1 MKLCENCRVSLPDS
15 QLCCPLC
22 HRPLPQGEG
31 EPIPNPYFPA
41 YPQAE
46 LKKIRTLLFRIA
58 LFLSAATGIL
68 TLFINWMTWDAYPK
82 LWSLFVIIPL
92 LYLWLLVG
100 NTILSRMRGG
110 AKIILHVLGLS
121 CVLVAMDLLT
131 GFHRWSV
138 NWAIPILTVV
148 ATLLLTVLVFAK
160 KMLWNAYIGYAI
172 AMVPLGF
179 LPLLLYV
186 CKAATLLWTCA
197 APAVCTALSVLA
209 MAIFSRKKF
218 KSEVIRR
225 FHF

>member
-68 TLFINWMTWDAYPK
+68 TLFINWMTWDACPK

-92 LYLWLLVG
+92 L
-100 NTILSRMRGG
+100 
-110 AKIILHVLGLS
+110 
-121 CVLVAMDLLT
+121 
-131 GFHRWSV
+131 
-138 NWAIPILTVV
+138 
-148 ATLLLTVLVFAK
+148 
-160 KMLWNAYIGYAI
+160 
-172 AMVPLGF
+172 
-179 LPLLLYV
+179 
-186 CKAATLLWTCA
+186 
-197 APAVCTALSVLA
+197 
-209 MAIFSRKKF
+209 
-218 KSEVIRR
+218 
-225 FHF
+225 